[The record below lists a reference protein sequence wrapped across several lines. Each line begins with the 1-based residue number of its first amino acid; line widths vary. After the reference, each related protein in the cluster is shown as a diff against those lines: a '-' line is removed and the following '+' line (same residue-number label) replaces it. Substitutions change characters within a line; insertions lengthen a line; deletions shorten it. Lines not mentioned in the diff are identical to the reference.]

1 MFYQNC
7 SSKMR
12 LLQTEN
18 EMLQKEQDR
27 LTEVQTKI
35 LNEARKREQE
45 LRKQVTNQLI
55 ELFFSSFHSA
65 ASS

>member
-1 MFYQNC
+1 
-7 SSKMR
+7 MR